1 MDSQSNLRKVAPI
14 TVVIPT
20 YNRPSDLKGTL
31 ASYLSGAS
39 VPDQIVVVD
48 QSAVP
53 FDPSDCGF
61 DALTEILVIHA
72 SEPSLTRSRNIG
84 AGRARNDVL
93 LFSDDDVRVDECTLQ
108 LLSAAMGNDEVAL
121 VAALDAAD
129 NPRFGGGARG
139 NLIRNIF
146 SMLLGMKHPWRHDG
160 YVISSNMRG
169 RYPENAAKRVPTEW
183 AMGYFFCVRRSCM
196 ERWDVWF
203 DESLKRYAYAEDLDF
218 SIRYC
223 RRARA
228 EGLRTVL
235 EPALYVNHLASRE
248 WRTPSDEA
256 VDYFVRNRR
265 YLAAKLYPR
274 RWWYQVTL
282 NLYDTL
288 FALSQYPKDHVYGLS
303 ILRHV
308 WREGR

>member
-1 MDSQSNLRKVAPI
+1 MDSQNDLRGVVPI

-20 YNRPSDLKGTL
+20 YNRPSDLKGTI
-31 ASYLSGAS
+31 ASFLSGDS

-48 QSAVP
+48 QSVVP
-53 FDPSDCGF
+53 FDPADCGF
-61 DALTEILVIHA
+61 DVPTEILVVHS

-84 AGRARNDVL
+84 ARRARNNVL
-93 LFSDDDVRVDECTLQ
+93 LFSDDDVRVNERTLQ
-108 LLSAAMGNDEVAL
+108 LLSAAMGCDEVAL
-121 VAALDAAD
+121 VAALDAAG
-129 NPRFGGGARG
+129 NPRFGGGTKG
-139 NLIRNIF
+139 NLVRNVF
-146 SMLLGMKHPWRHDG
+146 SMLLGMKRPWRHDG
-160 YVISSNMRG
+160 YVIRSNMRG
-169 RYPENAAKRVPTEW
+169 RYPENIDRRVSTEW
-183 AMGYFFCVRRSCM
+183 AMGYFFCVKRSCM

-223 RRARA
+223 KHARA
-228 EGLRTVL
+228 EGLRTIL
-235 EPALYVNHLASRE
+235 EPALYVNHLASKE

-265 YLAAKLYPR
+265 YLAAKLYPK

-288 FALSQYPKDHVYGLS
+288 FALSQYPKDRVYGLS
-303 ILRHV
+303 ILQHV
-308 WREGR
+308 WRKRR

>member
-1 MDSQSNLRKVAPI
+1 MDSQSDFRVVMPI

-20 YNRPSDLKGTL
+20 YNRPSDLRGTIL
-31 ASYLSGAS
+31 SYLSGTS
-39 VPDQIVVVD
+39 VPDQIIVVD
-48 QSAVP
+48 QSIVP
-53 FDPSDCGF
+53 FDPADCGL
-61 DALTEILVIHA
+61 DAPTEILVVHS

-84 AGRARNDVL
+84 ARQARNDVI
-93 LFSDDDVRVDECTLQ
+93 LFSDDDVRVDERTLQ

-129 NPRFGGGARG
+129 NPHFGGGAKG
-139 NLIRNIF
+139 SLARNVIG
-146 SMLLGMKHPWRHDG
+146 MLLGMKRPWRHDG
-160 YVISSNMRG
+160 YVIRSNMRG
-169 RYPENAAKRVPTEW
+169 RYPENADKRVSTEW
-183 AMGYFFCVRRSCM
+183 AMGFFFCVRRSCM

-223 RRARA
+223 KYARA

-235 EPALYVNHLASRE
+235 EPALYVNHLASKE

-256 VDYFVRNRR
+256 VDYFVKNRR

-274 RWWYQVTL
+274 CWWYQITL

-288 FALSQYPKDHVYGLS
+288 FALSQYPKDSEYGSS

-308 WREGR
+308 WCRRR